1 MAYEDRVKII
11 QELQRLRGSKIITL
25 FLSDRRTSPPISIP
39 ALNTQLSTEQ
49 QLPLYDQLRTVGHA
63 DKLDLFLYTRG
74 GETDSVWPLVSL
86 FREFA
91 GLQFSVLVPFRAHSA
106 GTMICLGAD
115 EIVMGEAAE
124 LSPIDPTTGNQFNP
138 EDEIERGKR
147 KGISVEDVTSYM
159 ELARDESKVG
169 ITDPNHILE
178 VFKKLSD
185 EVHPLALGNV
195 NRVHN
200 HIRKLAAK
208 LLALH
213 VHVDEGDEGEQDSID
228 AIVNEFTVKFYS
240 HTHAISRREA
250 RDILGSEIVKY
261 ATEEEQMLMW
271 SLFDEYADAVE
282 LRRTFNLRQFMGEET
297 EKPVTFNGAFIDS
310 GQKSHVFRSRCIL
323 RQRSDIPSNIQ
334 VQIQPGQPVPPLIP
348 GFPSA
353 FSIEPLFIGWE
364 ENEEGI

>member
-11 QELQRLRGSKIITL
+11 QELQRLRGSQVMTL
-25 FLSDRRTSPPISIP
+25 FLSDRRISPAISIP
-39 ALNTQLSTEQ
+39 ALNTRLGTEQ
-49 QLPLYDQLRTVGHA
+49 QLPLYDQLRTMGRV

-91 GLQFSVLVPFRAHSA
+91 GQQFSVLVPFRAHSA

-138 EDEIERGKR
+138 QDEIEHGKR

-169 ITDPNHILE
+169 IKDPNHILE

-200 HIRKLAAK
+200 QIRKLAAK

-213 VHVDEGDEGEQDSID
+213 MDEDKKDQIND
-228 AIVNEFTVKFYS
+228 IVNQFTVEFYS
-240 HTHAISRREA
+240 HTQAISRREA
-250 RDILGSEIVKY
+250 RDILGSEIAKY
-261 ATEEEQMLMW
+261 ATDDEQTLMW
-271 SLFDEYADAVE
+271 SLFEEYADVFK
-282 LRRTFNLRQFMGEET
+282 LRRTFNLREFIGDEI
-297 EKPVTFNGAFIDS
+297 EKTATFNGAFIDS
-310 GQKSHVFRSRCIL
+310 DQKSYVFRSLCMI

-334 VQIQPGQPVPPLIP
+334 IQVQPGQSVPPLIP
-348 GFPSA
+348 GFPSV

-364 ENEEGI
+364 ENEEGV